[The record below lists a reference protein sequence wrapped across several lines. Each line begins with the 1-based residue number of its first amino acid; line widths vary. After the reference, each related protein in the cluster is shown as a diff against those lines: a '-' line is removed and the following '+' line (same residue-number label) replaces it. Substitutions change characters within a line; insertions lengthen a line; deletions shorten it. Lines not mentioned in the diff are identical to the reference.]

1 MCCAI
6 FLQKAIMDTP
16 ELEIFREHYAMFF
29 DCLTDINT
37 LLPYLLAEDII
48 SLDDIDGNDVKSEK
62 VKKLLSHILD
72 PLRAGNTH
80 GFYTLLK
87 IMEQHGTQATRKLA
101 TIMRGLL
108 PDNSS
113 STGKCYDGVRN

>member
-1 MCCAI
+1 
-6 FLQKAIMDTP
+6 MDTP
-16 ELEIFREHYAMFF
+16 ELEIFRKHYAMIF
-29 DCLTDINT
+29 DSLIDVNT
-37 LLPYLLAEDII
+37 LLPYFVAHNII
-48 SLDDIDGNDVKSEK
+48 SPDDIDEKYVKSQK
-62 VKKLLSHILD
+62 VRKLLLHISG
-72 PLRAGNTH
+72 PLREGRTH

-113 STGKCYDGVRN
+113 STGKCYDGVWN